1 MYFTRLYTFGLTPPF
16 FWFVLPLSARICRA
30 SYIALLPVIFYLFF
44 FMRVWSSLFRICLY
58 FIYFLDLYGL
68 FLFFQKSPKYL
79 SFSFIASRVL
89 VPHPWFFRFSYIV
102 QYNLLSHL
110 IRVYSVFASIYL
122 FVFCRSLFFILSQF
136 SYLLVKSA
144 FIFTR
149 FFPTIPCPFL
159 VRPSLV
165 HIFVYCTL
173 SINNFAQVSLSITLH
188 HCLPRNRRKII
199 QSFCS
204 IKINKRIKLNSIVL
218 IFHTSIFPP
227 FLYITIV

>member
-1 MYFTRLYTFGLTPPF
+1 MH
-16 FWFVLPLSARICRA
+16 RI
-30 SYIALLPVIFYLFF
+30 LLFYP
-44 FMRVWSSLFRICLY
+44 LY
-58 FIYFLDLYGL
+58 FIYSSSCVFGPPFFVSVSILFIFLIFTVY
-68 FLFFQKSPKYL
+68 FYSSKSLLSIFL

-204 IKINKRIKLNSIVL
+204 IKINKGIKLNSIVL

>member
-136 SYLLVKSA
+136 CTFSLNLPLSLLVS
-144 FIFTR
+144 FLLYPVLFLCVLLLFT
-149 FFPTIPCPFL
+149 FSYI
-159 VRPSLV
+159 V
-165 HIFVYCTL
+165 HCL
-173 SINNFAQVSLSITLH
+173 SIILHRSLCRLLSI
-188 HCLPRNRRKII
+188 
-199 QSFCS
+199 
-204 IKINKRIKLNSIVL
+204 IV
-218 IFHTSIFPP
+218 
-227 FLYITIV
+227 FLATVEK